1 VPLGT
6 ETPVRLAYAAPMH
19 DMGVANMTYS
29 SQPALDAYQKP
40 EGPVGI
46 GGWLILPI
54 LHLCGSIVLTLINLY
69 GIVSEW
75 SGIKAIII
83 GGNDKLV
90 ALRLPLAISSILGI
104 AVLILAC
111 ICLYRL
117 LTRSPTTPK
126 LMTFFYIGMVVAT
139 LGDVAADNMMSGI
152 LGSSTDPDNFKDLL
166 RVIVAAAIW
175 IPYFNRSRRVANTFR
190 AREAAIDR
198 KIGEVF

>member
-1 VPLGT
+1 
-6 ETPVRLAYAAPMH
+6 
-19 DMGVANMTYS
+19 MTYS
-29 SQPALDAYQKP
+29 SQTALDAYQKP
-40 EGPVGI
+40 DGPVGI

-54 LHLCGSIVLTLINLY
+54 LHLCGSIVLTTINLY

-75 SGIKAIII
+75 SGIKAIIE

-111 ICLYRL
+111 VCLYRL
-117 LTRSPTTPK
+117 FTRSPTVPR

-139 LGDVAADNMMSGI
+139 LGDIAADNIMSGI
-152 LGSSTDPDNFKDLL
+152 LGSNTDPDNFKDLL
-166 RVIVAAAIW
+166 RVTVAAAIW

-190 AREAAIDR
+190 AREAALDR

>member
-1 VPLGT
+1 
-6 ETPVRLAYAAPMH
+6 
-19 DMGVANMTYS
+19 MTYS
-29 SQPALDAYQKP
+29 SQPALNTYQKS

-54 LHLCGSIVLTLINLY
+54 LHLCGAIILTLHNLY

-75 SGIKAIII
+75 TGIKAIIE

-111 ICLYRL
+111 ICLHRL
-117 LTRSPTTPK
+117 FARSPTVPR
-126 LMTFFYIGMVVAT
+126 LMTFFYMGMVVAT
-139 LGDVAADNMMSGI
+139 LGDVAADNMMSSI
-152 LGSSTDPDNFKDLL
+152 VGSSTDPDNFLDVL
-166 RVIVAAAIW
+166 RVVIAAAIW
-175 IPYFNRSRRVANTFR
+175 IPYFHRSRRVANTFR
-190 AREAAIDR
+190 AREAAVDR